1 MAEEMADNPLRI
13 RFGLLDED
21 FNHSRPATNHAMV
34 QELARSA
41 ALRSPDCIAAFH
53 AVDRQHF
60 WVSGGGAS
68 SELVYADMPLRTER
82 ERLHLSAPHIYAKAL
97 ESLMPLQA
105 GMSFL
110 NVGSGTGY
118 FNSIVGELIG
128 TQATNHGIDIW
139 PETVA
144 HAKGRCRLR
153 GTHNIEFTVGNVYQL
168 DVNHTMRYDRIYLGA
183 CANSRSKYLYRLL
196 EVGGVL
202 IGPFQA
208 GHTQQL
214 RRVVRHTETQ
224 FNVEVLG
231 SVQFACL
238 VEPPKTMP
246 PPDLVST
253 LATPAETAL
262 GASPG
267 TVSAISRR
275 ESTGS
280 VAGAGSITDADGNS
294 QSMGL
299 PGVPFTYSLYE
310 WPWTPE
316 RCWLYPVAYK
326 RIVSMSLRCRPRNH
340 TTPCLPTEI
349 WVRHIFPWCPRWW
362 FELPRPATPLIG
374 PQCSPLGA
382 RAASSPTVC
391 PSASPAV
398 PLLTALPPAFC
409 KSGGSDGENDT
420 DLSDDG
426 GSTRAPSSGLS
437 SAQTTPESGPSAPP
451 SGVEAD
457 ETEIGTSAEEDS
469 ALDLDDVLFE
479 VFSNGQRHAIG
490 ADGDPDDMEQNE
502 PFRLVVPLHVLQL
515 LAADNR
521 HRRMREALENYPGG
535 DEGDEDEDEVES
547 EDDDDMLMEQDYE
560 DDDNMDAD
568 MAVVSED
575 ATQSPTATNLAEA
588 DIPVEVEME
597 TEVG

>member
-1 MAEEMADNPLRI
+1 MAVEMADNPLRI
-13 RFGLLDED
+13 LFGGNPHDEE
-21 FNHSRPATNHAMV
+21 FNHSPATNHAMV

-53 AVDRQHF
+53 AADRRHF
-60 WVSGGGAS
+60 WLSGGGGS
-68 SELVYADMPLRTER
+68 PELVYADMPLRTG
-82 ERLHLSAPHIYAKAL
+82 RLHLSAPHIYAKAL

-128 TQATNHGIDIW
+128 NQATNHGIDIW

-144 HAKGRCRLR
+144 HARERCRLR
-153 GTHNIEFTVGNVYQL
+153 GTRNIEFTVGNVYQL

-238 VEPPKTMP
+238 VEPAPTLP
-246 PPDLVST
+246 PPEPVST
-253 LATPAETAL
+253 IAMPTEVAIRATHMAVP
-262 GASPG
+262 
-267 TVSAISRR
+267 ISRR
-275 ESTGS
+275 VSVGS
-280 VAGAGSITDADGNS
+280 VVGAGSTTDADGSS

-299 PGVPFTYSLYE
+299 PDVPFNFALSE
-310 WPWTPE
+310 RPWTPE

-326 RIVSMSLRCRPRNH
+326 RVVSMSLRCRPRNH

-362 FELPRPATPLIG
+362 FEPPRPATPLIG
-374 PQCSPLGA
+374 PQSSPLGA
-382 RAASSPTVC
+382 RAALSPTVG
-391 PSASPAV
+391 PSPSPGV
-398 PLLTALPPAFC
+398 PLLMALPPCC
-409 KSGGSDGENDT
+409 KSGGSDAENDT

-426 GSTRAPSSGLS
+426 GSTRAPSSGQS

-457 ETEIGTSAEEDS
+457 ETEIGVSTEEAS

-490 ADGDPDDMEQNE
+490 ADGDPDDMEPDE

-521 HRRMREALENYPGG
+521 HRRMREAAENYPGG
-535 DEGDEDEDEVES
+535 DEGDEDEEEAES
-547 EDDDDMLMEQDYE
+547 EDEDDEMLMEQDYE
-560 DDDNMDAD
+560 DEDNADAE
-568 MAVVSED
+568 MTIASED
-575 ATQSPTATNLAEA
+575 VARTPTATDPAEA
-588 DIPVEVEME
+588 DLTSAEAAME